1 MTDLPFEA
9 AKRLSPYMGLSV
21 YAIIP
26 FVAESHNLTLFAYK
40 PCDVVFVLF

>member
-9 AKRLSPYMGLSV
+9 AKRLSPYIVGLSV

-26 FVAESHNLTLFAYK
+26 TRCREPQLNDFCL
-40 PCDVVFVLF
+40 